1 MQTFVFFI
9 GELKCQKKVWCS
21 INCIVGYLK
30 EALRN
35 VALFPSHCLDH
46 KKKMFTSH
54 RLHVITY
61 ISFRQSQKEKKIEL
75 SPEFVVSQSMKI
87 ICVNNW

>member
-35 VALFPSHCLDH
+35 VALFPSHCLIR
-46 KKKMFTSH
+46 KKMFTSH

-61 ISFRQSQKEKKIEL
+61 ISFRQSQKEKKKNRVIAR
-75 SPEFVVSQSMKI
+75 
-87 ICVNNW
+87 ICGISVYEDYLCQ